1 MKWNNKEKEFLKEKY
16 EEMGLKWCC
25 EQLERSKSSV
35 SLMANRM
42 GLVCEGIKQQKS
54 DDEFLIK
61 NYVKHGA
68 EYCAE
73 KLQRNKKQ
81 IIKRASALKLNPNRK
96 WTQKERQFLK
106 ENYAEKG
113 SKYCADILESDSVR
127 ITLLANS
134 LGLTLDEETSKT
146 IKREAMIEFSDK
158 RSYDSYNVNPEQFLN
173 ITTPEVAYILGFI
186 WADGHIKKH
195 KSANTIKINISTKD
209 FEELKKVFDKTG
221 KWKYYHYTRKE
232 GYKST
237 TITTNNRIIF
247 DFLHKLDY
255 INKSIC
261 SPEKVLKKIPIEL
274 HPYFFRGFS
283 DGDGCF
289 FYNNQSKYFVL
300 AGSYEQDWSS
310 TETLMNSLGVSFKIR
325 RQINKIGHKSS
336 VLTISN
342 KDSIIK
348 WGNYIYQ
355 NYENEDIGFKRKY
368 DIFNIIKL

>member
-186 WADGHIKKH
+186 WADGHIKKY

-342 KDSIIK
+342 KDS
-348 WGNYIYQ
+348 
-355 NYENEDIGFKRKY
+355 
-368 DIFNIIKL
+368 LS